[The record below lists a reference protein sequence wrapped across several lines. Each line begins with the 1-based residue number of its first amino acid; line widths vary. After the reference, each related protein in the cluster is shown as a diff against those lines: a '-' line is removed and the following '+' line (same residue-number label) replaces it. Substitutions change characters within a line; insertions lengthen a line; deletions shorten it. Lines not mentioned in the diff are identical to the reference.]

1 MGNNSV
7 KISEKAIEKAI
18 DGLISFGTD
27 FIWAILILVIGLK
40 IAGYLTGMVK
50 KIIDRASIDESI
62 ATFLMSFIRI
72 GLKILVIFMSVT
84 KLGVP
89 SSTIVALVGSAGI
102 AVGLAMQGSLSNIAG
117 GVLILLLRPFQV
129 GDVIKEDSHGNEG
142 TVIVIDL
149 FYTRIRTVDNKI
161 VIIPNGVI
169 TSSSLTNIT
178 RQDKRLLDLRIGI
191 GYNDDIRL
199 AKSIIKRIAEQHSYT
214 VNKDTIQVFVDELAD
229 SCVLLGLR
237 VWVPTDQYNPTRWDL
252 LEKIKLEFDEQ
263 GINIPYNQ
271 MDVHLISK

>member
-199 AKSIIKRIAEQHSYT
+199 AKSIIKRIAEQHSHT